1 MLPPWWSD
9 RNLTMSEST
18 QTPERWTPA
27 SGVDRELVLKELD
40 AILASYHFRGSKRY
54 PALLKYVVDAAL
66 DGHSR
71 ELKERTLGVEVFG
84 RDPDYDTSADPVVR
98 FSASE
103 VRKRIAQY
111 YHENGNGIP
120 LQIELPLGS
129 YVPEFQLRAPEEP
142 ETRTGF
148 VGQRL
153 TAAHRL
159 LSESRHP
166 YRAVVLGLAVLLL
179 AAAVAGLY
187 SYRKFTA
194 PKLTVVDR
202 LWDPFVNSPRSIL
215 IVVGTSHPIKLGPE
229 PEDTSFIDHMTGP
242 YHHVSVAMATALA
255 NIAGVLRQH
264 GAAYEIKEDTEA
276 SLTDLRSRPLIL
288 IGATNNAWTM
298 RLVNP
303 MRFHFTP
310 GPIAQILDAKNSQ
323 NSDWTIDFSKPYS
336 SVAIDYA
343 IVASYHDP
351 TTEGPV
357 MVIAG
362 IGPYGTEA
370 ASAFVISPKYLQ
382 QIVEQMPAGWE
393 NKNLEMVLKSDVIDG
408 KPGPPILISS
418 NVW

>member
-1 MLPPWWSD
+1 
-9 RNLTMSEST
+9 MSEST
-18 QTPERWTPA
+18 QSPELWAPVSET
-27 SGVDRELVLKELD
+27 DRALVLKELD
-40 AILASYHFRGSKRY
+40 AILCSYHFRGSKRY

-66 DGHSR
+66 DGHSG

-111 YHENGNGIP
+111 YHENGNGTH

-129 YVPEFQLRAPEEP
+129 YVPEFHLRIQEEQGP
-142 ETRTGF
+142 QAGIA
-148 VGQRL
+148 GQSL
-153 TAAHRL
+153 TTAHRL
-159 LSESRHP
+159 LTLSRHR
-166 YRAVVLGLAVLLL
+166 YRAIAIFLAVLVF
-179 AAAVAGLY
+179 AGAVAGTY
-187 SYRKFTA
+187 SYLRITS

-202 LWDPFVNSPRSIL
+202 LWRPLVNSPRPIL

-229 PEDTSFIDHMTGP
+229 PDDTSFIDHMTGP
-242 YHHVSVAMATALA
+242 YHHVSVATATALA
-255 NIAGVLRQH
+255 NLAGVLRQH
-264 GAAYEIKEDTEA
+264 NAAFEIKEDTEA
-276 SLTDLRSRPLIL
+276 SLTDLRARPLIL
-288 IGATNNAWTM
+288 IGATNNSWTM
-298 RLVNP
+298 RLVSP

-310 GPIAQILDAKNSQ
+310 GPMAQILDAKNPQ
-323 NSDWTIDFSKPYS
+323 NSEWSIDFSKPYS

-370 ASAFVISPKYLQ
+370 ASAFVISPEYLQ
-382 QIVEQMPAGWE
+382 QIVKQVPAGWE

-408 KPGPPILISS
+408 KPGPPVLISS

>member
-1 MLPPWWSD
+1 
-9 RNLTMSEST
+9 MSEST
-18 QTPERWTPA
+18 QSPELWAPVSET
-27 SGVDRELVLKELD
+27 DRALVLKELD
-40 AILASYHFRGSKRY
+40 AILGSYHFRGSKRY

-66 DGHSR
+66 DGHSG

-111 YHENGNGIP
+111 YHENGNGTH

-129 YVPEFQLRAPEEP
+129 YVPEFHLRIQEEQGP
-142 ETRTGF
+142 QAGIA
-148 VGQRL
+148 GQSL
-153 TAAHRL
+153 TTAHRL
-159 LSESRHP
+159 LTLSRHR
-166 YRAVVLGLAVLLL
+166 YRAIAIFLAVLVF
-179 AAAVAGLY
+179 AGAVAGTY
-187 SYRKFTA
+187 SYLRITS

-202 LWDPFVNSPRSIL
+202 LWRPLVNSPRPIL

-229 PEDTSFIDHMTGP
+229 PDDTSFIDHMTGP
-242 YHHVSVAMATALA
+242 YHHVSVATATALA
-255 NIAGVLRQH
+255 NLAGVLRQH
-264 GAAYEIKEDTEA
+264 NAAFEIKEDTEA
-276 SLTDLRSRPLIL
+276 SLTDLRARPLIL
-288 IGATNNAWTM
+288 IGATNNSWTM
-298 RLVNP
+298 RLVSP

-310 GPIAQILDAKNSQ
+310 GPMAQILDAKNPQ
-323 NSDWTIDFSKPYS
+323 NSEWFIDFSKPYS

-370 ASAFVISPKYLQ
+370 ASAFVISPEYLQ
-382 QIVEQMPAGWE
+382 QIVKQVPAGWE

-408 KPGPPILISS
+408 KPGPPVLISS